1 MLHIS
6 YLFRWINAFSLV
18 ICSNPSFLDEVFY
31 ESGCLYVVL
40 MKLQSNSLFFA
51 FVHNHSHPFDE
62 WKLILSNTLP
72 ELVRFHDNGMS
83 NLFWNQIE
91 GDLRSIH
98 PIKILSV
105 LVNYQIYQIVR
116 WICFHVWSSTQKQSL
131 WLFILLRKDVSFY
144 DYVVNMIRVVLM
156 NFSNL
161 KKFWFLQHANKLV
174 KHTKVLSWGLSI
186 IFLLCLLRNTFTAA
200 LEHFGRT
207 KDTHLPLHLSPTH
220 LTRILYVIDHLA
232 KKAPHVRFSWML

>member
-105 LVNYQIYQIVR
+105 LVDYQIYQIVR

-131 WLFILLRKDVSFY
+131 WLFILLR
-144 DYVVNMIRVVLM
+144 N
-156 NFSNL
+156 N
-161 KKFWFLQHANKLV
+161 H
-174 KHTKVLSWGLSI
+174 
-186 IFLLCLLRNTFTAA
+186 LCN
-200 LEHFGRT
+200 
-207 KDTHLPLHLSPTH
+207 
-220 LTRILYVIDHLA
+220 
-232 KKAPHVRFSWML
+232 